1 MWKVVDLSH
10 PWGMDTPPWVGY
22 PSPKITYT
30 QRLPYNKIVSQ
41 WIETSLHIGTHMDA
55 PLHGTPGGCDMAS
68 IPLDQLVGDGVIVD
82 ISADVGD
89 WGFIT
94 PEMITKRADV
104 RKGDILLYHTGY
116 HDYYTYGKTPDE
128 ERYMCKHPG
137 PLSPEFARWVVD
149 MQFKWIGFDLGSG
162 DHPMNT
168 TIRDMRADLAREFEA
183 KVGKPMEEI
192 FPRKDFFFMHRIPFA
207 ARIPHVE
214 NIGGDIDQVLN
225 RRCRIGA
232 FPWKFKGGE
241 ASICRVVAFLDT

>member
-94 PEMITKRADV
+94 
-104 RKGDILLYHTGY
+104 
-116 HDYYTYGKTPDE
+116 
-128 ERYMCKHPG
+128 
-137 PLSPEFARWVVD
+137 
-149 MQFKWIGFDLGSG
+149 
-162 DHPMNT
+162 
-168 TIRDMRADLAREFEA
+168 
-183 KVGKPMEEI
+183 
-192 FPRKDFFFMHRIPFA
+192 
-207 ARIPHVE
+207 
-214 NIGGDIDQVLN
+214 
-225 RRCRIGA
+225 
-232 FPWKFKGGE
+232 
-241 ASICRVVAFLDT
+241 